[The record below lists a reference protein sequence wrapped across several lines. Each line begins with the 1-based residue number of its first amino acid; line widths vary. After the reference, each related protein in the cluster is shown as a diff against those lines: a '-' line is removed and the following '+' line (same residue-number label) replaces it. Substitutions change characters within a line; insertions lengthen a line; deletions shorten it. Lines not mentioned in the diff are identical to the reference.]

1 LRKVSSQQFQETSMP
16 RKIRNFLIIM
26 AVLLGT
32 SLPLVAQAPLS
43 AAEVMRNRISRA
55 KALIAMRNHTA
66 AVFELENL
74 RRETN
79 DPSVLSVV
87 NVLLMNCFVEQG
99 DFRKADEQLVGFYDG
114 TRANRLNASSNYFAV
129 AGQAVKSARHMS
141 ERYKSLGLLVNDPNL
156 PPDAVTDLERMRG
169 LLEKIV
175 TQSKTLSAE
184 RVHGVNAVALL
195 EEATNARAL
204 LAKDDFDAR
213 RWSVEIADA
222 RASMA
227 NSGSTVLD
235 ATQQAPVVA
244 SPNVAAPIVVAPPVQ
259 QTQVPGGRQRRI
271 IGNENPTGSMP
282 SLGLLVDRA
291 TQRVNPVYPADARA
305 RGLVGLV
312 KVNLVIDERGEVVEI
327 QSVEGPTLLQ
337 GAAKDAALK
346 WKFQPYQVDG
356 RAVPAAGYLTFNFS
370 L

>member
-1 LRKVSSQQFQETSMP
+1 MP
-16 RKIRNFLIIM
+16 RKLSQFLIV
-26 AVLLGT
+26 AALLFGI
-32 SLPLVAQAPLS
+32 SLPIAAQAPPS

-99 DFRKADEQLVGFYDG
+99 DFRKADELVVGFYEG
-114 TRANRLNASSNYFAV
+114 SRANRLNASNNYFAV

-141 ERYKSLGLLVNDPNL
+141 DRYKSLGLLVSDPNL
-156 PPDAVTDLERMRG
+156 PPDAVSDLEKMRS

-175 TQSKTLSAE
+175 AQAKTLSAE
-184 RVHGVNAVALL
+184 RIHGVNAVALL
-195 EEATNARAL
+195 EEATSARAL
-204 LAKDDFDAR
+204 LAKDDFDSR
-213 RWSVEIADA
+213 RWTVEMADA
-222 RASMA
+222 RSSMA

-235 ATQQAPVVA
+235 ATQTNPVVT
-244 SPNVAAPIVVAPPVQ
+244 APAQTVVVTPPANQ
-259 QTQVPGGRQRRI
+259 GGRQSRVVAGGNQRDSI
-271 IGNENPTGSMP
+271 ISIGS
-282 SLGLLVDRA
+282 LVDRA
-291 TQRVNPVYPADARA
+291 TFKVNPVYPPDARS
-305 RGLVGLV
+305 RGLVGTV
-312 KVNLVIDERGEVVEI
+312 KINLLIDERGEIVEV
-327 QSVEGPTLLQ
+327 QSVEGPVLLQ
-337 GAAKDAALK
+337 SAAKDAALK

-356 RAVPAAGYLTFNFS
+356 RAVPVAGYLTFNFS